1 VAKSKCKVFVEEISQ
16 KFAHPEKSNK
26 NMTSRQNRKEFTN
39 PNKVFTRRRKI
50 KYS

>member
-26 NMTSRQNRKEFTN
+26 NMTSRQKRKEFTDL
-39 PNKVFTRRRKI
+39 KKFSQEEEK
-50 KYS
+50 